1 MPTPVIITLLLVIYC
16 AVCFAALVM
25 NHRLGQANHKI
36 DELSAL
42 NAEEKQTH
50 FEVEQSYH
58 RDLDTLHDRVTMLNN
73 AARKMFFYS
82 DMTSNE
88 VATMLAQMPLTA
100 LVQMRDTTPADRKHM
115 VEYAIAAHKAVPAG
129 GISEEFFD
137 SITEMLNGMPAPS
150 REVLPDNVMPITTT
164 TTAAQ
169 PSTSSRCHICGL
181 PFSEHLDNAAHSFE
195 PEQPQ
200 PAIEL

>member
-1 MPTPVIITLLLVIYC
+1 MPTPIIVILLLIIYVVI
-16 AVCFAALVM
+16 CFAALVM
-25 NHRLGQANHKI
+25 NHRLSQANHHI
-36 DELSAL
+36 DQLAAL
-42 NAEEKQTH
+42 NALEKELH

-58 RDLDTLHDRVTMLNN
+58 RDLDNLHERITLLNN
-73 AARKMFFYS
+73 AARKMIFYS

-88 VATMLAQMPLTA
+88 VASMLALMPLTS
-100 LVQMRDTTPADRKHM
+100 LVQLRDSAPADRKHM
-115 VEYAIAAHKAVPAG
+115 VDYAIAAHKAVPAS

-137 SITEMLNGMPAPS
+137 TINEMLNGPTAPVG
-150 REVLPDNVMPITTT
+150 EVLPDNVMPIKDTTNVK
-164 TTAAQ
+164 Q

-181 PFSEHLDNAAHSFE
+181 TFSEHLDNAAHTFE

>member
-1 MPTPVIITLLLVIYC
+1 
-16 AVCFAALVM
+16 
-25 NHRLGQANHKI
+25 
-36 DELSAL
+36 
-42 NAEEKQTH
+42 
-50 FEVEQSYH
+50 
-58 RDLDTLHDRVTMLNN
+58 
-73 AARKMFFYS
+73 MFFYS

-88 VATMLAQMPLTA
+88 VASMLALMPITA
-100 LVQMRDTTPADRKHM
+100 LVQLRDTTPTDRRHL
-115 VEYAIAAHKAVPAG
+115 VDYAIVMHKEVPAS

-137 SITEMLNGMPAPS
+137 SINEMLNGMPAPS
-150 REVLPDNVMPITTT
+150 REVLPDNVMSITTPT
-164 TTAAQ
+164 NMKQ

>member
-1 MPTPVIITLLLVIYC
+1 MPTPVIITLLLVIY
-16 AVCFAALVM
+16 AVICFAALVM
-25 NHRLGQANHKI
+25 NHRLSQANHYI

-42 NAEEKQTH
+42 NAEEKQLH
-50 FEVEQSYH
+50 LKAERACH
-58 RDLDTLHDRVTMLNN
+58 RDLVNLHERIALLNN
-73 AARKMFFYS
+73 VARKMFFYS

-88 VATMLAQMPLTA
+88 VASMLAQMPLAA
-100 LVQMRDTTPADRKHM
+100 LVQLRDTTPADRKHM
-115 VEYAIAAHKAVPAG
+115 VDYAIATHKEVPAS

-137 SITEMLNGMPAPS
+137 TINEMLNGMPAPIGA
-150 REVLPDNVMPITTT
+150 VLPDNVMPIKTETNVK
-164 TTAAQ
+164 Q

-195 PEQPQ
+195 PEPPQ

>member
-1 MPTPVIITLLLVIYC
+1 MPTPVIVTLLLVIY
-16 AVCFAALVM
+16 AIICFAALVM
-25 NHRLGQANHKI
+25 NHRLSQANYYI

-42 NAEEKQTH
+42 NAEEKQLH
-50 FEVEQSYH
+50 LEVEQSYH
-58 RDLDTLHDRVTMLNN
+58 RHTSDLQEHITMLNN

-88 VATMLAQMPLTA
+88 VASLLALMPITA
-100 LVQMRDTTPADRKHM
+100 LVQLRDTTPTDRRHL
-115 VEYAIAAHKAVPAG
+115 VDYAIVMHKEVPAS

-137 SITEMLNGMPAPS
+137 SINEMLNGMPAPS
-150 REVLPDNVMPITTT
+150 REVLPDNVMSITTPT
-164 TTAAQ
+164 NMKQ

>member
-1 MPTPVIITLLLVIYC
+1 MPTPIIVILLLVIYV

-25 NHRLGQANHKI
+25 NHRLSQANHHI

-42 NAEEKQTH
+42 NAWEKETH

-58 RDLDTLHDRVTMLNN
+58 REFDELHERITVLNN

-88 VATMLAQMPLTA
+88 VASMLAQMPLSA
-100 LVQMRDTTPADRKHM
+100 LVWMRDITPADRRHM
-115 VEYAIAAHKAVPAG
+115 VDYAIAAHKAVPAS

-137 SITEMLNGMPAPS
+137 TINEMLNGMPAPVG
-150 REVLPDNVMPITTT
+150 EVLPDNVMPIKDTTNVK
-164 TTAAQ
+164 Q

-181 PFSEHLDNAAHSFE
+181 PFSEHLDNAAHAFE